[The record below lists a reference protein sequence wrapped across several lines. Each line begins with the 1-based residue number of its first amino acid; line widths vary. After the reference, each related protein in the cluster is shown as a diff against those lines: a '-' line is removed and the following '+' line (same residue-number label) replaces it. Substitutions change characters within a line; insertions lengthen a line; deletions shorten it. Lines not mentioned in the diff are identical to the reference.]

1 MTPSRAN
8 SPRAAYASS
17 WGNLGISARKAL
29 VDEKTVAL
37 LMDEEAI
44 PEASLEPFCMYAPWI
59 GLADLLGIVHSA
71 SLERSLIREYIASNM
86 PSSAPAAVVPGAL
99 SNLSKT
105 SHPHTL
111 AEFRQHYEQELSGL
125 RKQVEKL
132 TSQVA
137 ELLAAVHGRNEDET
151 VPQSPHDLWIEQ
163 NMNELRRYPNHW
175 IALDAEKGIVIAEQ
189 DREQFSERYSKLSA
203 DAQDRLLLFHSS
215 MYV

>member
-86 PSSAPAAVVPGAL
+86 PSSAPAGTGYTE
-99 SNLSKT
+99 SEN
-105 SHPHTL
+105 
-111 AEFRQHYEQELSGL
+111 ELS
-125 RKQVEKL
+125 
-132 TSQVA
+132 
-137 ELLAAVHGRNEDET
+137 
-151 VPQSPHDLWIEQ
+151 
-163 NMNELRRYPNHW
+163 
-175 IALDAEKGIVIAEQ
+175 
-189 DREQFSERYSKLSA
+189 
-203 DAQDRLLLFHSS
+203 SS
-215 MYV
+215 MAME